1 MKSLMGLVLRR
12 RIYVEGAKRLNLSR
26 SWIRKIIYICC
37 GHTYV
42 RTYIVVV
49 VIIQSFKRDK
59 KALK

>member
-37 GHTYV
+37 GHTYL

-49 VIIQSFKRDK
+49 VVIIQTG
-59 KALK
+59 